1 MIGVKLKTKKGDT
14 MNKKFWASAIALIAV
29 AGVATFIGCGGEQK
43 PVEDK
48 TPPPQANPVAI
59 TITGSDTMVHLV
71 NAWAEAYMKSNPN
84 VLLTVNGGGSGVG
97 IAALINSTTDIASA
111 SREMKQ
117 KEFDDAKAAGNEAIE
132 NAVALDGISVVV
144 HPSNPINELTTE
156 QLKDIFTGKKTN
168 WKDFGGPDKKISILS
183 RESSSGTYQFFQ
195 EHVLKKENYAQS
207 AKLMPATSAI
217 IESTSQDATSI
228 GYVGLGYALEAGSKI
243 KIISVKADAKSP
255 AVMPSETTVKD
266 KSYPIARA
274 LYLYTKAN
282 SSTDVT
288 NFINF
293 CLSPAGQAIVKEVG
307 YITIL

>member
-1 MIGVKLKTKKGDT
+1 
-14 MNKKFWASAIALIAV
+14 MNKKFWASAVALITV

-43 PVEDK
+43 PVED
-48 TPPPQANPVAI
+48 TTPPQANPVAI

-71 NAWAEAYMKSNPN
+71 NLWAEAYMKNNPN

-97 IAALINSTTDIASA
+97 IAALINGTTDIASA

-117 KEFDDAKAAGNEAIE
+117 KELDNANAAGNEAFE
-132 NAVALDGISVVV
+132 NKVALDGIAIVV
-144 HPSNPINELTTE
+144 HPSNPINELTIE

-195 EHVLKKENYAQS
+195 EHVLNKENYAQS
-207 AKLMPATSAI
+207 AKLMPATSSI
-217 IESTSQDATSI
+217 IESVSQDATSI
-228 GYVGLGYALEAGSKI
+228 GYAGLGYATEVGPDV
-243 KIISVKADAKSP
+243 KIIKVKANANSQ
-255 AVMPSETTVKD
+255 AVAPSEATVKD

-282 SSTDVT
+282 SSTDVA

-293 CLSPAGQAIVKEVG
+293 CLSPEGQAIVKEVG